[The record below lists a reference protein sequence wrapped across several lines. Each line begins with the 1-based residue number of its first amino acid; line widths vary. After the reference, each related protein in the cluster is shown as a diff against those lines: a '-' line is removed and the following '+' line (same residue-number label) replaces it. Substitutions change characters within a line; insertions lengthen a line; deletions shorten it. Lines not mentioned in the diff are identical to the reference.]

1 MRSLSLK
8 RGLKIYLLLQSM
20 ADDTIIICTP
30 DELLRMHSRG
40 EVGETGFCITL
51 EALFEVLCECYGVNP
66 HWNPTDVY

>member
-1 MRSLSLK
+1 
-8 RGLKIYLLLQSM
+8 M